1 MRGQVKEQGVTRIW
15 PGGRALVGMIHLRAL
30 PGAPGW
36 DGSMARVIERAAAD
50 AEALAAAGFDGLVVE
65 NYSDTPFFRGPVPPE
80 TVAALTAAVGA
91 VRSVTTLPVGV
102 NVLRN
107 DASAALA
114 IAVATGARFI
124 RVNVHTGSM
133 WTDQGLVEGRAAE
146 TMRDRASLGADVALL
161 ADVHV
166 KHATPPAGARIE
178 ESAADAWHRGRADA
192 LIVSGTGTGAETRL
206 TDVEAV
212 RSRVPGAPIFVGSGT
227 TVENVREVLAAA
239 DGAIVGTALMK
250 DGMAGAGV
258 DPARARALADAARAG
273 AAPTGRR

>member
-1 MRGQVKEQGVTRIW
+1 MKEQGVTGIW
-15 PGGRALVGMIHLRAL
+15 PDGRALVGMVHLPAL
-30 PGAPGW
+30 PGAPAW
-36 DGSMARVIERAAAD
+36 DGSMARVLERAAAD

-65 NYSDTPFFRGPVPPE
+65 NYSDSPFFRGPVPPE

-107 DASAALA
+107 DAAAALA

-146 TMRDRASLGADVALL
+146 TMRARAALGADVSLF

-178 ESAADAWHRGRADA
+178 ESAADAWHRGCADA

-206 TDVEAV
+206 ADVEAV
-212 RSRVPGAPIFVGSGT
+212 RSGVPGAPILVGSGT
-227 TVENVREVLAAA
+227 TVHNVREVLAAA
-239 DGAIVGTALMK
+239 DGAIVGSALMK
-250 DGMAGAGV
+250 DGTAGAGV
-258 DPARARALADAARAG
+258 DPARARALVDAARS
-273 AAPTGRR
+273 